1 MPCFTKTFCFLLLCS
16 LETQVSDMHDELNA
30 AKQENES
37 LRDDVRLKRKEIESL
52 KQNVVALSSDLAQ
65 ERRRRLQKNE
75 EHNDAIARLRRT
87 LSKSESDAIELARE
101 KEALENESRT
111 LYERIEED
119 SATIRSQ
126 MNVIADYDSRMH
138 QLELQTRDASRD
150 LPQHTAEQKDDIDAP
165 ESKVTSMVE
174 GKVNAEP
181 EDAVDDWEAAL
192 RDEVDFMR
200 EGYEKRIRKLTEE
213 NKKLSIIAERVKR
226 NEN

>member
-1 MPCFTKTFCFLLLCS
+1 
-16 LETQVSDMHDELNA
+16 MHDELNA

>member
-1 MPCFTKTFCFLLLCS
+1 
-16 LETQVSDMHDELNA
+16 MHDELNA

-150 LPQHTAEQKDDIDAP
+150 LPQHTAEQKYDIDAP

>member
-1 MPCFTKTFCFLLLCS
+1 
-16 LETQVSDMHDELNA
+16 MHDELNA

-150 LPQHTAEQKDDIDAP
+150 LPQHTAEQKYDIDAP

-181 EDAVDDWEAAL
+181 EDAVDDWEVAL